1 MSGNELP
8 GYAELHCV
16 TNFSFLRG
24 ASHGE
29 ELVERAAALG
39 YAALAITDECSLAG
53 VVRAHV
59 EAKEHGLH
67 LIIGTEIN
75 LLTAGGELYAK
86 LVLLATDRAAY
97 GNLSEFITL
106 ARTRADKGS
115 YCAYASDLEGKAAGH
130 PHLQNL
136 PGCLALLIPSNDASF
151 EQLFG
156 QAMWLKTWFSE
167 RCWIAVENLLRATD
181 GPLIERI
188 ERVASITGVPLVAA
202 GDVHMHLRS
211 RKPVLDVTAAIRL
224 GKTVAECGFA
234 LASNAEQYLRPRVRL
249 AQLYAPEW
257 LDETLKI
264 AARCQFSLNE
274 LRYEYPE
281 EIVPPGA
288 TATSHLRALTE
299 AGARERFPEGVPPS
313 ARAQIEKELALVAEL
328 KYEAFF
334 LTIEDVVRFARS
346 QGILCQG
353 RGSAANSVVCYC
365 LRITEVDPRRCNV
378 LFERFISR
386 ERNEPPDIDVD
397 FEHQRREEVI
407 QYIYNKYGRDR
418 AALAAT
424 VICYR
429 SRSVLR
435 DVGKAL
441 GFDLQR
447 IDQVA
452 KNHQWW
458 DSGQRHAKGMI
469 EAGFDPSPI
478 AHLF

>member
-1 MSGNELP
+1 MSAANLP
-8 GYAELHCV
+8 GYAELHCI

-67 LIIGTEIN
+67 LIIGSEIN
-75 LLTAGGELYAK
+75 LLTAGGESFAR

-97 GNLSEFITL
+97 GNLSELITL

-115 YCAYASDLEGKAAGH
+115 YRAYASDLEGKAAGR

-136 PGCLALLIPSNDASF
+136 PGCLVLLIPAVDASF

-156 QAMWLKTWFSE
+156 QAMWLKTWFPE
-167 RCWIAVENLLRATD
+167 RSWIAVENLLRATD

-188 ERVASITGVPLVAA
+188 ERVAGITGVPLVAA

-211 RKPVLDVTAAIRL
+211 RKPVLDVAAAIRI

-288 TATSHLRALTE
+288 TAWCAQSRSHRHAAT
-299 AGARERFPEGVPPS
+299 
-313 ARAQIEKELALVAEL
+313 
-328 KYEAFF
+328 
-334 LTIEDVVRFARS
+334 
-346 QGILCQG
+346 
-353 RGSAANSVVCYC
+353 SAAES
-365 LRITEVDPRRCNV
+365 
-378 LFERFISR
+378 
-386 ERNEPPDIDVD
+386 
-397 FEHQRREEVI
+397 
-407 QYIYNKYGRDR
+407 R
-418 AALAAT
+418 AARR
-424 VICYR
+424 R
-429 SRSVLR
+429 S
-435 DVGKAL
+435 
-441 GFDLQR
+441 
-447 IDQVA
+447 
-452 KNHQWW
+452 
-458 DSGQRHAKGMI
+458 
-469 EAGFDPSPI
+469 
-478 AHLF
+478 